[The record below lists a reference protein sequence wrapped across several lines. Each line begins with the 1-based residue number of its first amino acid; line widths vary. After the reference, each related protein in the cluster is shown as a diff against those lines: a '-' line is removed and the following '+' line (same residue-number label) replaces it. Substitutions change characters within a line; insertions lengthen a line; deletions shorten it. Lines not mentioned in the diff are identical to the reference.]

1 MESHLSRGPQWH
13 KTETDS
19 LYSGLGTLYCIKCFI
34 YIHSMTEILLAGIE
48 TTTLIEAQA
57 TKKSN
62 VQLCIRE
69 NHVVKVCIQR

>member
-1 MESHLSRGPQWH
+1 
-13 KTETDS
+13 
-19 LYSGLGTLYCIKCFI
+19 
-34 YIHSMTEILLAGIE
+34 MTEILLAGIE

-69 NHVVKVCIQR
+69 NRVVKVCIQR